1 MRRSRD
7 RIQKSVKLKLLLRS
21 RLAVVDH
28 QKHKHKHKHKEVLF
42 SRSHFLFMERKV
54 FE

>member
-28 QKHKHKHKHKEVLF
+28 QKHKHKEVLF
-42 SRSHFLFMERKV
+42 SRSHSLFMERKV

>member
-28 QKHKHKHKHKEVLF
+28 QKHKHKHKEVLF
-42 SRSHFLFMERKV
+42 SRLHSLFMERKV